1 MRAAP
6 RSGVVHA
13 HGRQARWRSVGSR
26 PPLYCHYHSH
36 HAGEASRRD
45 LAATAD
51 TRYARICQRR
61 DERRHRVGLLA
72 DERGDGDVA
81 LDDVRRRRVLVDDA
95 RPCSAY
101 HAGTVNKL
109 HVGLS
114 VLAFAHTILCRYTFC
129 IHINAFAYRYF
140 ILEEMQNIATGL
152 SMSICTCVFPLSV
165 TKTTKPNFT
174 NFLCIACSPGS
185 VILFGYVDDVKLSHR
200 EGGPRYTAH
209 QIHGHILSNLRI
221 LSLEVFLENLH

>member
-26 PPLYCHYHSH
+26 PPLYCHHHSH

-81 LDDVRRRRVLVDDA
+81 LDDVRRRRVRVDDA
-95 RPCSAY
+95 RPLHRPCSAY
-101 HAGTVNKL
+101 HEGTVNKL

-129 IHINAFAYRYF
+129 IHINALRTGTSSLKRCK
-140 ILEEMQNIATGL
+140 ILRQVCLCPYVRVSFRSVSPKPRNQTSLI
-152 SMSICTCVFPLSV
+152 SCV
-165 TKTTKPNFT
+165 
-174 NFLCIACSPGS
+174 
-185 VILFGYVDDVKLSHR
+185 
-200 EGGPRYTAH
+200 
-209 QIHGHILSNLRI
+209 
-221 LSLEVFLENLH
+221 